1 MSPEVM
7 RSWKITAVI
16 NRQVHATQMSGTRK
30 RRVESR
36 EDKGEEAAAGGG
48 VGKLT
53 DDSESCDWMQ
63 GRSHVRVTSDG
74 EQF

>member
-7 RSWKITAVI
+7 RSWQITAVI
-16 NRQVHATQMSGTRK
+16 NRQVATQMSGTRK
-30 RRVESR
+30 RRVESMHDR

-48 VGKLT
+48 VDKLVM

-63 GRSHVRVTSDG
+63 VFFLRLVPR
-74 EQF
+74 

>member
-16 NRQVHATQMSGTRK
+16 NRLLDTPMSGTRK
-30 RRVESR
+30 RRVESMHER
-36 EDKGEEAAAGGG
+36 EDKGEGEAAGGG
-48 VGKLT
+48 VDKLVT

-63 GRSHVRVTSDG
+63 VFFLRLVPC
-74 EQF
+74 